1 MYERFAQENKVAN
14 EIMFLRKGGS
24 IDQAISMCLEAVS
37 YTHLTLPTIA

>member
-24 IDQAISMCLEAVS
+24 IDQAISIPFLIILVRWML
-37 YTHLTLPTIA
+37 